1 MSENNNNWGGF
12 VPRDPDDGID
22 EVVASFGV
30 NDDSAPEGN
39 EYTNGPDDGYQDGY
53 YEDGGEYYED
63 DGYYEGDGDGY
74 YEGDDGHYNEE
85 PYPEQYADDGSQLEN
100 VYEED
105 NGLAYRD
112 PNYSPIGRPLRRDE
126 MIISGEELDE
136 SEFENGDVER
146 RDYHPIR
153 FRRDR
158 KFGCLGGFMY
168 AVFVISVSLIL
179 ACMAWMAASDVLA
192 LNKEPITATIEIPK
206 DIFTMKEV
214 DDENEEGEVIGKKQ
228 VNSADMDYVA
238 TQLKD
243 HGIIEYKFLFDLFAK
258 ISDADQKIDPGTY
271 ELSTDFDY
279 RALIKKMQAGSESQ
293 LRTKVMFPEG
303 YTMHQM
309 FKKLEENDICSY
321 DELMKAAA
329 DGIFEYQFLEGIE
342 ITDSK
347 KLEGYLF
354 PDTYEFYQGMKP
366 TNAIN
371 KLLAIFNL
379 KVTAEMY
386 EKAEKL
392 GRSFNE
398 IIIIA
403 SLIEKEASATE
414 GEREIIASVI
424 YNRLRAGMILGIDAT
439 SLYRYPD
446 HEGAPTYDMLED
458 TSDPYNTRRLAGL
471 PPTPICNP
479 GEASIKAALSPA
491 STGYYYYA
499 LDTAT
504 GEHRFF
510 ASEAEHIAFTATQN
524 YN

>member
-1 MSENNNNWGGF
+1 MSENNNNRGGF
-12 VPRDPDDGID
+12 VPTDSDDGID
-22 EVVASFGV
+22 EIIASFGV
-30 NDDSAPEGN
+30 NDDSTSEGN
-39 EYTNGPDDGYQDGY
+39 EYTNESYDDGYQDGY

-63 DGYYEGDGDGY
+63 GGYYEDDGYYEEDDGY
-74 YEGDDGHYNEE
+74 YSEE
-85 PYPEQYADDGSQLEN
+85 PYPDDGTQLEN

-105 NGLAYRD
+105 SGLAYRD

-126 MIISGEELDE
+126 MIISGEELEAD
-136 SEFENGDVER
+136 EFEDGDIER
-146 RDYHPIR
+146 RDYHPVR

-192 LNKEPITATIEIPK
+192 LNKEPIEATIEIPR

-214 DDENEEGEVIGKKQ
+214 DEEDEDGEVIGKKE
-228 VNSADMDYVA
+228 VRSADMDYVA

-243 HGIIEYKFLFDLFAK
+243 HGIIEYKFLFNLFAK
-258 ISDADQKIDPGTY
+258 ISNADQKIDPGTY
-271 ELSTDFDY
+271 MLSTDFDY

-293 LRTKVMFPEG
+293 ERTKVTFPEG
-303 YTMHQM
+303 FSMHQI
-309 FKKLEENDICSY
+309 FKRLEENEICSY
-321 DELMKAAA
+321 EDLVKAAA
-329 DGIFEYQFLEGIE
+329 DGIYEYQFLEGIE
-342 ITDSK
+342 ITGSS

-371 KLLAIFNL
+371 KLLAIFNY

-386 EKAEKL
+386 DKAEEM
-392 GRSFNE
+392 GRSLNE

-403 SLIEKEASATE
+403 SLIERESSDAE
-414 GEREIIASVI
+414 GEREKIASVI
-424 YNRLRAGMILGIDAT
+424 YNRLKAGMSLGIDAT
-439 SLYRYPD
+439 SLYKHQD
-446 HEGAPTYDMLED
+446 HEGPPTNEMLHD
-458 TSDPYNTRRLAGL
+458 TSDPYNTRELIGL

-479 GEASIKAALSPA
+479 GEAAIKAALNPA
-491 STGYYYYA
+491 STGYYYYL
-499 LDTAT
+499 LDMAT

-510 ASEAEHIAFTATQN
+510 ASLAEHEAFRATQN